1 MTVDLAAYQAS
12 MKALLR
18 GEQPPCADAHVR
30 EVARSAQ
37 AEVAREVVAW
47 WHAWRIERYCPLT
60 SALLQRL
67 DQFEAAVAADLRSSG
82 PRHFIETT
90 GAQFLAAMHA
100 HPDPLVAA
108 VARFEDAM
116 LRVKQGD
123 EAEFRVAWP
132 CDPRPVLNALVLGTP
147 LDTAPAPGAWR
158 IVVAHHLPGM
168 MQVQR
173 LQAPAD
179 SPHDAR

>member
-1 MTVDLAAYQAS
+1 MDLAAYQAS

-18 GEQPPCADAHVR
+18 GEQPRSADAHVR

-60 SALLQRL
+60 SALLKRL
-67 DQFEAAVAADLRSSG
+67 DLFEATVAADLRRSG
-82 PRHFIETT
+82 PAHFIEIT
-90 GAQFLAAMHA
+90 GSRFLAAMHD

-116 LRVKQGD
+116 LRAKLGD
-123 EAEFRVAWP
+123 EAEYRVAWP
-132 CDPRPVLNALVLGTP
+132 CDPRPVLNALVQGTP
-147 LDTAPAPGAWR
+147 LETAPAPGAWT
-158 IVVAHHLPGM
+158 IVVARHLPGM
-168 MQVQR
+168 MQIQKALVPS
-173 LQAPAD
+173 AA
-179 SPHDAR
+179 SHDRP